1 MAAGCAGVPLPR
13 SPSRARRN
21 PRRLQ
26 APRAAARGQPWRGQ
40 PWRRAGRRSCS
51 WSASRT
57 RGQRGRA
64 ERARVGL
71 PPAAACHEGSAR
83 EPSTLAQT
91 CRPCRAAADT
101 SSGQTVMRRVPATTA
116 VSVSSRERSW
126 SDSKRRR
133 LLAVSTAGRA
143 PSCVERGR
151 SAGGAARPASE
162 PATEQIEESRCR
174 YSRGKLP
181 RAAYRA
187 CLRGPSLA
195 QIHYCS
201 QVGSTS
207 ERTGHTD
214 ESRNGPDR

>member
-1 MAAGCAGVPLPR
+1 MSMGRMLWLRDREPHDFPLLLARFFLDYAPVCSGVGNSER
-13 SPSRARRN
+13 SASCR
-21 PRRLQ
+21 Q

-71 PPAAACHEGSAR
+71 PPAVACHEGNAR
-83 EPSTLAQT
+83 EPPAQT

-101 SSGQTVMRRVPATTA
+101 SSGQTVMRPRRVPATTA

-143 PSCVERGR
+143 PSGR
-151 SAGGAARPASE
+151 APSGGARAEQRGQLLSRRRSRSKRAVAATLAGSCPALR
-162 PATEQIEESRCR
+162 T
-174 YSRGKLP
+174 G
-181 RAAYRA
+181 RA
-187 CLRGPSLA
+187 CAGP
-195 QIHYCS
+195 
-201 QVGSTS
+201 
-207 ERTGHTD
+207 R
-214 ESRNGPDR
+214 